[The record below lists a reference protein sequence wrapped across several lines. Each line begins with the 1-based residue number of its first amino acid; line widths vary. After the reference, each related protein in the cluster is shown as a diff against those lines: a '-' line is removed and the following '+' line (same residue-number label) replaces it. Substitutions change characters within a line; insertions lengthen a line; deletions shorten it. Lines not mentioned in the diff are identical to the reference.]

1 MTPPALQPGLRW
13 WLGLAAS
20 IGLIGVLLISLGW
33 LLYEGTGVWGNNI
46 PVTWALDIVSYDW
59 WIGIAC
65 GALLVSSAML
75 LFGTP
80 ERDALN
86 RITETVAVL
95 AAVAAAVYPIIHL
108 GRPWFFYWNLPYPNT
123 MLLQPQVRSPLFW
136 DAIDI
141 LAYLTISVSFW
152 ATGLLPDLARLRDRA
167 SERITEGDPDYENR
181 RRLRA
186 RLYGVAALGWRGS
199 AMHWHRWR
207 QAMRCL
213 AVLGLL
219 IVPTLQSGAA
229 VMFAG
234 TVLPG
239 WHDTIMPVSFLVG
252 AVFSGVAAVALVSIV
267 ARSALRLQRSI
278 DARPLALLAWLLL
291 GLGLAELYCEAAGIY
306 ATLLGGDST
315 EIASLHRRLA
325 GDQAWAFWTML
336 AAGPLAAQLFWLPF
350 VRRSAAAIASLG
362 ASICLGMWAD
372 HFMVIV
378 PALEHDFLPSSAHA
392 YTIGFWGLATFA
404 GSGGLFLFLLLVLLR
419 ILPAVVLSLRT
430 QQDPHPAAQFKSP
443 SHGAPLWGVAA
454 EFDQPGRMIEA
465 ARQMMQEHG
474 IVRPGISRLDLFS
487 PVPLADADAALALAS
502 RGVPEAAVTGFL
514 LGALSMFGY
523 CATVSTT
530 YYVLD
535 IGGRPWFSWPSF
547 IVPSVSSGLLCA
559 ALGTVGVLLVKNRL
573 PRLNHPAFNI
583 PNFNHASH
591 DRYFLVLE
599 GLVESFPAEKALAAL
614 HALQAGPVQ
623 ISRVPR

>member
-1 MTPPALQPGLRW
+1 MKAPALQPGLRW
-13 WLGLAAS
+13 WLALAAS
-20 IGLIGVLLISLGW
+20 VGLIGVLVISLGW

-65 GALLVSSAML
+65 GALVVSSAML

-95 AAVAAAVYPIIHL
+95 AAAAAAVYPIIHL

-141 LAYLTISVSFW
+141 LSYLAISVSFW
-152 ATGLLPDLARLRDRA
+152 GAGLLPDLASLRDRA
-167 SERITEGDPDYENR
+167 SERITEGDPNYENR
-181 RRLRA
+181 RRLLA
-186 RLYGVAALGWRGS
+186 RIYGIAALGWRGS

-213 AVLGLL
+213 ALLGLL
-219 IVPTLQSGAA
+219 IVPTLQTGAA
-229 VMFAG
+229 VMLAG

-252 AVFSGVAAVALVSIV
+252 SVFSGAAAVALVSMV
-267 ARSALRLQRSI
+267 TRSALRLEGTI
-278 DARPLALLAWLLL
+278 DARPLALLGWLLL
-291 GLGLAELYCEAAGIY
+291 GLGLTDLYCEAAELY
-306 ATLLGGDST
+306 STLIGGDSY
-315 EIASLHRRLA
+315 EIASLHRRLS
-325 GDQAWAFWTML
+325 GNQAWAFWTML
-336 AAGPLAAQLFWLPF
+336 TAGPLASQLLWLPS
-350 VRRSAAAIASLG
+350 VRRSATAIASLG
-362 ASICLGMWAD
+362 ATICVGMWAE

-378 PALEHDFLPSSAHA
+378 TALEHDFLPSSAHA
-392 YTIGFWGLATFA
+392 YSIGLWGLATFA
-404 GSGGLFLFLLLVLLR
+404 GSAGLFLFLLLVLLR

-430 QQDPHPAAQFKSP
+430 QQDPHPAVQFKSP
-443 SHGAPLWGVAA
+443 AHGAPLWGVAA

-465 ARQMMQEHG
+465 ARQMMREPG
-474 IVRPGISRLDLFS
+474 IVRSGISRLDLFS
-487 PVPLADADAALALAS
+487 PVPLEEADAALELNS
-502 RGVPEAAVTGFL
+502 RGVPEAAATGFV

-523 CATVSTT
+523 CAYVGST

-535 IGGRPWFSWPSF
+535 IGGRPWFSWPSY
-547 IVPSVSSGLLCA
+547 IVPSVSFGLLCA
-559 ALGTVGVLLVKNRL
+559 ALGTMGMLLVKNRL

-599 GLVESFPAEKALAAL
+599 GLVESFPAEQAWATL
-614 HALQAGPVQ
+614 HALKARPLQ

>member
-1 MTPPALQPGLRW
+1 MTQGVRW
-13 WLGLAAS
+13 WLALAAS
-20 IGLIGVLLISLGW
+20 VGLIGVLLISLAW
-33 LLYEGTGVWGNNI
+33 LLYDGTGVWGNNI

-65 GALLVSSAML
+65 GALVVSSAML

-141 LAYLTISVSFW
+141 LSYLVISVSFW
-152 ATGLLPDLARLRDRA
+152 GTGLLPDLASLRDRA
-167 SERITEGDPDYENR
+167 SERITEGDPDYEHR

-186 RLYGVAALGWRGS
+186 RLYGIAALGWRGS

-213 AVLGLL
+213 AILGLL
-219 IVPTLQSGAA
+219 VVPTLQTGAA

-252 AVFSGVAAVALVSIV
+252 AVFSGVAAVALVTMV
-267 ARSALRLQRSI
+267 TRSALRLEDTI
-278 DARPLALLAWLLL
+278 GARPLALLGWLLL
-291 GLGLAELYCEAAGIY
+291 GVGCADLYCEAAELY
-306 ATLLGGDST
+306 ATMIGGDSY
-315 EIASLHRRLA
+315 EIASLHRRLS

-336 AAGPLAAQLFWLPF
+336 VAGPLAAQLFWLPF
-350 VRRSAAAIASLG
+350 VRRSATAIAVLG
-362 ASICLGMWAD
+362 ATICTGMWAE

-378 PALEHDFLPSSAHA
+378 TALEHDFLPSSAHA
-392 YTIGFWGLATFA
+392 YSIGFWGLATFA
-404 GSGGLFLFLLLVLLR
+404 GSGGLFLSLLLVLLR
-419 ILPAVVLSLRT
+419 ILPAVVLSLHT
-430 QQDPHPAAQFKSP
+430 QQDPHPAVQFKSP
-443 SHGAPLWGVAA
+443 AHGAPLWGVAA
-454 EFDQPGRMIEA
+454 EFDQPGRMLEA
-465 ARQMMQEHG
+465 ARRMMLEHG

-487 PVPLADADAALALAS
+487 PVLLPDADEALALNS
-502 RGVPEAAVTGFL
+502 RGVPEAAVVGFV

-523 CATVSTT
+523 CAYVGST
-530 YYVLD
+530 YYILD
-535 IGGRPWFSWPSF
+535 IGGRPGFSWPSF
-547 IVPSVSSGLLCA
+547 IVPSVSFGLLCA
-559 ALGTVGVLLVKNRL
+559 ALGTMAVLLVKNRL

-599 GLVESFPAEKALAAL
+599 GLVDSFPAEKAWDAL
-614 HALQAGPVQ
+614 HALKARPLQ